1 MVIMMCGR
9 FYIEA
14 DDFKDILSKITI
26 NYEKE
31 IYPGTN
37 ILAIIIDNGYKAV
50 FMHWGTTFHN
60 KKVINARYENLSNTY
75 FKSYKPCVV
84 LASGYFEWN
93 KDHEKFYISNP
104 ECKYLAAIYRNN
116 DIVILTYEA
125 CKQLQTIHNR
135 MPILLNKKDAITYL
149 NTNKLAITDKTY
161 DIQLID
167 QQIRLF

>member
-75 FKSYKPCVV
+75 FKSYKPCIV

-93 KDHEKFYISNP
+93 KDH
-104 ECKYLAAIYRNN
+104 
-116 DIVILTYEA
+116 
-125 CKQLQTIHNR
+125 
-135 MPILLNKKDAITYL
+135 
-149 NTNKLAITDKTY
+149 
-161 DIQLID
+161 
-167 QQIRLF
+167 